1 MKLLRKRTAAR
12 SFLAP
17 LGGRTTYV
25 GLGVLIHRG
34 PARALL
40 SLALCAVA
48 LLMAGCASKPPAS
61 SPDVELPF
69 DEAAAAATDSLVAQT
84 QKLPGFLAK
93 LSSKRELVLDPM
105 LDAASGQQTT
115 ATRLLEQRV
124 TERMTSKYESF
135 EILPFRASNLSK
147 TPYLLTGTM
156 TRVAPDKPKSP
167 LRLDL
172 ALTDLKT
179 GNVVAQASSLAKDE
193 GLDTTPTPYFRD
205 SPILVKDKVID
216 GYIATSAGKPGSPA
230 DATYVERI
238 GAAAVIND
246 ATNLYNAEKYQDA
259 LGQYRSAL
267 ATPAGEQVR
276 VFNGIYLT
284 NVKLGNMVE
293 AEKAFG
299 RVVAMG
305 IAANQLGVKF
315 LFNPGGTEFWSDS
328 KVSGAYG
335 MWLRQIAREGTA
347 AKVCMT
353 VVGHTSHTGSAAV
366 NDALSLKRATFIKQ
380 KLATEAADLGSKTK
394 ADGKGFRENIVG
406 SATDDAVDAL
416 DRRVEFKIVPCG

>member
-1 MKLLRKRTAAR
+1 MTQFQR
-12 SFLAP
+12 
-17 LGGRTTYV
+17 
-25 GLGVLIHRG
+25 GL
-34 PARALL
+34 ARALPM
-40 SLALCAVA
+40 LALLCVVI
-48 LLMAGCASKPPAS
+48 LLAACASKAPPPPAA
-61 SPDVELPF
+61 DTEFAF
-69 DEAAAAATDSLVAQT
+69 DQAVANATDALVAQT
-84 QKLPGFLAK
+84 QKLPGFLSK
-93 LSSKRELVLDPM
+93 LSSKRGLVLDPM
-105 LDAASGQQTT
+105 LDAASGQQTA

-124 TERMTSKYESF
+124 TERMTTKYETF
-135 EILPFRASNLSK
+135 EILPFRAANLSK

-216 GYIATSAGKPGSPA
+216 GYIATAAGKPGTPA
-230 DATYVERI
+230 DAVYIERI

-284 NVKLGNMVE
+284 NVKLGNLVE

-315 LFNPGGTEFWSDS
+315 LFNPGGTEFWSDT
-328 KVSGAYG
+328 KVSGAYA

-347 AKVCMT
+347 AKVCMNI
-353 VVGHTSHTGSAAV
+353 VGHTSHTGPANV
-366 NDALSLKRATFIKQ
+366 NDALSLKRASFIKQ
-380 KLATEAADLGSKTK
+380 KLATEAADLAGKTK

>member
-1 MKLLRKRTAAR
+1 MTQFQR
-12 SFLAP
+12 
-17 LGGRTTYV
+17 
-25 GLGVLIHRG
+25 GL
-34 PARALL
+34 ARALPM
-40 SLALCAVA
+40 LALVCVVI
-48 LLMAGCASKPPAS
+48 LLAACASKAPP
-61 SPDVELPF
+61 PPTDVELPF
-69 DEAAAAATDSLVAQT
+69 DQAAINATDALVAQT
-84 QKLPGFLAK
+84 QKLPGFLNK
-93 LSSKRELVLDPM
+93 LSSKRGLVLDPM
-105 LDAASGQQTT
+105 LDAASGQQTA

-124 TERMTSKYESF
+124 TERMTTKYESF
-135 EILPFRASNLSK
+135 EILPFRAANLSK

-156 TRVAPDKPKSP
+156 TRTAPDKPKSP

-216 GYIATSAGKPGSPA
+216 GYIATSAGKPGTAA
-230 DATYVERI
+230 DAVYIERI

-315 LFNPGGTEFWSDS
+315 LFNPGGTEFWSDT

-347 AKVCMT
+347 AKVCMNI
-353 VVGHTSHTGSAAV
+353 VGHTSHTGPANV

-380 KLATEAADLGSKTK
+380 KLASEAAELAAKTK
-394 ADGKGFRENIVG
+394 ADGKGFHENIVG

>member
-1 MKLLRKRTAAR
+1 MTQFQR
-12 SFLAP
+12 
-17 LGGRTTYV
+17 
-25 GLGVLIHRG
+25 GL
-34 PARALL
+34 ARALPM
-40 SLALCAVA
+40 LALLCVVI
-48 LLMAGCASKPPAS
+48 LLAACASKAPPPPAA
-61 SPDVELPF
+61 DTEFAF
-69 DEAAAAATDSLVAQT
+69 DQAVANATDALVAQT
-84 QKLPGFLAK
+84 QKLPGFLSK
-93 LSSKRELVLDPM
+93 LSSKRGLVLDPM
-105 LDAASGQQTT
+105 LDAASGQQTA

-124 TERMTSKYESF
+124 TERMTTKYETF
-135 EILPFRASNLSK
+135 EILPFRAANLSK

-216 GYIATSAGKPGSPA
+216 GYIATAAGKPGTPA
-230 DATYVERI
+230 DAVYIERI

-284 NVKLGNMVE
+284 NVKLGNLAE

-315 LFNPGGTEFWSDS
+315 LFNPGGTEFWSDT
-328 KVSGAYG
+328 KVSGAYA

-347 AKVCMT
+347 AKVCMNI
-353 VVGHTSHTGSAAV
+353 VGHTSHTGPANV
-366 NDALSLKRATFIKQ
+366 NDALSLKRASFIKQ
-380 KLATEAADLGSKTK
+380 KLATEAADLAGKTK

>member
-1 MKLLRKRTAAR
+1 MTQFQR
-12 SFLAP
+12 
-17 LGGRTTYV
+17 
-25 GLGVLIHRG
+25 GL
-34 PARALL
+34 ARALPM
-40 SLALCAVA
+40 LALVCVVI
-48 LLMAGCASKPPAS
+48 LLAACASKAPP
-61 SPDVELPF
+61 PPTDLELPF
-69 DEAAAAATDSLVAQT
+69 DQAAFNATDALVAQT
-84 QKLPGFLAK
+84 QKLPGFLVK
-93 LSSKRELVLDPM
+93 LSSKRGLVLDPM
-105 LDAASGQQTT
+105 LDAASGQQTA

-124 TERMTSKYESF
+124 TERMTTKYDSF
-135 EILPFRASNLSK
+135 EILPFRAANLSK

-156 TRVAPDKPKSP
+156 TRTAPDKPKSP

-216 GYIATSAGKPGSPA
+216 GYIATSAGKPGTAA
-230 DATYVERI
+230 DAVYIERI

-299 RVVAMG
+299 RVVSMG

-315 LFNPGGTEFWSDS
+315 LFNPGGTEFWSDT

-347 AKVCMT
+347 AKVCMNI
-353 VVGHTSHTGSAAV
+353 VGHTSHTGPASV
-366 NDALSLKRATFIKQ
+366 NDALSLKRATFIRQ
-380 KLATEAADLGSKTK
+380 KLASEAAELAARTK
-394 ADGKGFRENIVG
+394 ADGKGFHENIVG

>member
-1 MKLLRKRTAAR
+1 MTQFQR
-12 SFLAP
+12 
-17 LGGRTTYV
+17 
-25 GLGVLIHRG
+25 GL
-34 PARALL
+34 ARALPM
-40 SLALCAVA
+40 LALLCVVI
-48 LLMAGCASKPPAS
+48 LLAACASKAPPPPAA
-61 SPDVELPF
+61 DTEFAF
-69 DEAAAAATDSLVAQT
+69 DQAVANATDALVAQT
-84 QKLPGFLAK
+84 QKLPGFLSK
-93 LSSKRELVLDPM
+93 LSSKRGLVLDPM
-105 LDAASGQQTT
+105 LDAASGQQTA

-124 TERMTSKYESF
+124 TERMTTKYETF
-135 EILPFRASNLSK
+135 EILPFRAANLSK

-216 GYIATSAGKPGSPA
+216 GYIATAAGKPGTPA
-230 DATYVERI
+230 DAVYIERI

-284 NVKLGNMVE
+284 NVKLGNLAE

-315 LFNPGGTEFWSDS
+315 LFNPGGTEFWSDT
-328 KVSGAYG
+328 KVSGAYA
-335 MWLRQIAREGTA
+335 MWLRQIA
-347 AKVCMT
+347 
-353 VVGHTSHTGSAAV
+353 
-366 NDALSLKRATFIKQ
+366 
-380 KLATEAADLGSKTK
+380 
-394 ADGKGFRENIVG
+394 
-406 SATDDAVDAL
+406 
-416 DRRVEFKIVPCG
+416 